1 MIDAKSILKDLIAI
15 PSVNPAGRSDLP
27 TDIVGEARVADYV
40 EDFIR
45 KLGVDLI
52 VQETG
57 SNGERNVG
65 GMLFRGKDRKTV
77 ILQSHMDTVGIGE
90 NKNLLVPREENGR
103 IYGRGACD
111 DKGSLAAMLSAL
123 AIAANKPSGDYN
135 IAVVGVTDEE
145 YSWRGSKTLVSQAP
159 TANAYFG
166 IVGEP
171 TECKLVHGYKGV
183 ARWSIATTG
192 VSAHSSQP
200 DKGENAIYR
209 MAKVLTV
216 LKEYGH
222 ELANV
227 VDDKLG
233 AETLSVGVIRGGSA
247 VNVVPDRCEIELDR
261 RLTRKIIPQQAKQL
275 IDEYL
280 NEHGITQD
288 YIMSDFTDAQF
299 AAVVDEGHA
308 MLELLRRICGDQGL
322 DDSLHT
328 VSFGSDAY
336 RMNDAG
342 IPTIVWGPGSI
353 DVAHGDNEYVDLHE
367 IEQATAFYSE
377 VMSA

>member
-15 PSVNPAGRSDLP
+15 PSVNPAGKCDLP

-57 SNGERNVG
+57 SNGERNAG

-90 NKNLLVPREENGR
+90 NRSLLVPREENGR

-123 AIAANKPSGDYN
+123 AIAADKPAGEYN

-145 YSWRGSKTLVSQAP
+145 YSWRGSKTLVSQSP
-159 TANAYFG
+159 TADAYFG

-171 TECKLVHGYKGV
+171 TGCKLVHGYKGV

-200 DKGENAIYR
+200 EKGKNAIYR
-209 MAKVLTV
+209 MAKVLTA
-216 LKEYGH
+216 LEEYGR

-233 AETLSVGVIRGGSA
+233 TETLSVGVIRGGSA

-261 RLTRKIIPQQAKQL
+261 RLTRKMTPQQAKQL
-275 IDEYL
+275 IGEYL
-280 NEHGITQD
+280 NKHGITQD

-308 MLELLRRICGDQGL
+308 MLELLRRICRDQGL
-322 DDSLHT
+322 DDGLHT

-353 DVAHGDNEYVDLHE
+353 DLAHGDNEYVDLRE
-367 IEQATAFYSE
+367 IEQATAFYAE